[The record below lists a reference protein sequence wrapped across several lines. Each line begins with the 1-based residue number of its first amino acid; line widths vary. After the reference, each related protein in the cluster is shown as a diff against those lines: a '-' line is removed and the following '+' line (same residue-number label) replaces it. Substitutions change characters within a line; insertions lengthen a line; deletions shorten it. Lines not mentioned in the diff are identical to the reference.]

1 LAEDIMDDA
10 TGTPSRIRPPEEAM
24 ITLVDSVSLL
34 AKLMADEA
42 LVEEKVQA
50 SQVALAAIK
59 KRISESLVQ
68 SYITHGTNIDMP
80 EDLMSQEQY
89 YERLLLALQEMKR
102 EIAQKIRP
110 LELQIIEANR
120 EHLRETFEE
129 CSHRLA
135 HCLIAVDEHILA
147 CRQHLDE
154 YNSIRSDLHN
164 LNDKLSQLGAVPL
177 DVPSRPSGGDLG
189 ELIRSRLDHLRSHG
203 KI

>member
-1 LAEDIMDDA
+1 
-10 TGTPSRIRPPEEAM
+10 
-24 ITLVDSVSLL
+24 
-34 AKLMADEA
+34 MADESLA
-42 LVEEKVQA
+42 EEKICA
-50 SQVALAAIK
+50 SQAALAAIK

-120 EHLRETFEE
+120 ELVRETFEE
-129 CSHRLA
+129 YTRKLSE
-135 HCLIAVDEHILA
+135 CLVGVDEHILA
-147 CRQHLDE
+147 CRQHLQE
-154 YNSIRSDLHN
+154 YNHIRSELQN
-164 LNDKLSQLGAVPL
+164 LNDKLSQLGAIPL
-177 DVPSRPSGGDLG
+177 DLPSGPNGSDLE
-189 ELIRSRLDHLRSHG
+189 ELIRSRLEHLKLQS